1 MRSLRRTL
9 LLSLLG
15 ALVAVFVGAG
25 FATFMTARAEIDDLM
40 DYQLRQLALSLR
52 DPLFG
57 RPVAPAVAPEES
69 LDFIIQVWD
78 NSGVQLYLSRPHSVL
93 PALAQLGYS
102 VMQTPE
108 GEWRTFAIPLRD
120 RVVQVAQP
128 MAVRNRMAADA
139 ALRT

>member
-15 ALVAVFVGAG
+15 ALIAVFVGAG

-57 RPVAPAVAPEES
+57 PPVAPAVAPDDPD
-69 LDFIIQVWD
+69 L
-78 NSGVQLYLSRPHSVL
+78 LR
-93 PALAQLGYS
+93 AQ
-102 VMQTPE
+102 
-108 GEWRTFAIPLRD
+108 
-120 RVVQVAQP
+120 
-128 MAVRNRMAADA
+128 AA
-139 ALRT
+139 